1 MVISFP
7 KTDKTMKKTYINPEL
22 VVVKIATHQML
33 ASSPVAFDDLGGG
46 EIILTDTELGTDP
59 EDEVLGR
66 EYDFDFDEEGI

>member
-1 MVISFP
+1 
-7 KTDKTMKKTYINPEL
+7 MKKTYINPEL

-46 EIILTDTELGTDP
+46 TLDLSDVPMDPTDP

-66 EYDFDFDEEGI
+66 EDDFDFDEEGI